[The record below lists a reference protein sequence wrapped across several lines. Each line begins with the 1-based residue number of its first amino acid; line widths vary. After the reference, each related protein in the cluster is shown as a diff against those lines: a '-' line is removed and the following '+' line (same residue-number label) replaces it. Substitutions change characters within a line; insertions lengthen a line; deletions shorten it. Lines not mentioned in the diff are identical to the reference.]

1 MPQERKKS
9 YVINFIGVLIVFL
22 LLLALFESNLLGS
35 RTNYIKGICTT
46 ACYTIIMVAS
56 LNLLTGFMGEFS
68 LGHAGFMSVGAYAS
82 AIATGFLD
90 DSGLPVFVLF
100 LLALAVGGIA
110 AAVAGVAVGI
120 PALRLGEI
128 IFVL

>member
-90 DSGLPVFVLF
+90 DSGCLSLYCFCWRWQWEELPRPWQVWLYVY
-100 LLALAVGGIA
+100 LLGF
-110 AAVAGVAVGI
+110 
-120 PALRLGEI
+120 GEI